1 MRRQLT
7 TGVLDPRYCY
17 NMVEDIYIDLHY
29 SGLSLGEGLQILEFS
44 ESEAYLH
51 HPSPMPV
58 GSELVMRSKSGL
70 DFALHV
76 ARVHEKV
83 TGSERVPGMVVNP
96 VNLQG
101 ETLEW
106 WDERVANTPEPVS
119 ESPAESSDLPE
130 AESEA
135 VAEPNTDLPETEAA
149 EPKTDLPEA
158 EAAAEPSDDSDEPTE
173 VNQIPTEEVAQP
185 NSRDTIVMDAVSPDA
200 AIVEQPSS
208 EEPPTSERSSD
219 TIVMDAIASPDVMSP
234 QASETEASS
243 DSEDDSQPAGKKNK
257 KKRRSRRKKR

>member
-7 TGVLDPRYCY
+7 TGALDPRYCY

-185 NSRDTIVMDAVSPDA
+185 NSRDTIVMDAVSPE
-200 AIVEQPSS
+200 AIVGQP
-208 EEPPTSERSSD
+208 SERSSD
-219 TIVMDAIASPDVMSP
+219 TIVMDAIAPPEVVSP
-234 QASETEASS
+234 QASGTEASS
-243 DSEDDSQPAGKKNK
+243 DSEDESQPAGKKNK